1 MPSGLVLV
9 QQLDARLSDL
19 LDWDVSRLGSLLGVS
34 ENDARGLLLLHL
46 ELVVNVDMRVR
57 IPESLQQLPLAYR
70 SFV

>member
-1 MPSGLVLV
+1 VLV